1 MAFAGTAKPIKFSVC
16 LSSTLNS
23 NLMIQV
29 KDLSYTYPG
38 SDFPVLRNISFDIQE
53 GEIFGFLGPS
63 GAGKSTTQKVLNG
76 LLKGYQGSASVNGTD
91 LEKMDRSFYEKIG
104 VAFEFPNLYLKLTAL
119 ENLKL
124 FASFFNS
131 ATRDP
136 RELLEMVN
144 LSADQ
149 DTRVSAFSKGMKMRL
164 NFIRA
169 LLNQPEILFLDE
181 PTAGLDPGNARI
193 MKDIILDLKLQGVT
207 IFLTTHHM
215 DDAGELCNRL
225 AFMVNGNLPVI
236 DSTAALKLKH
246 GKKSIK
252 VEYIHNEEP
261 LTQEYSLNE
270 LSENQQFMEIIR
282 TQKILTIHTQEA
294 SLEDIFIEVT
304 GHQLKQ

>member
-1 MAFAGTAKPIKFSVC
+1 
-16 LSSTLNS
+16 
-23 NLMIQV
+23 MIQV

-38 SDFPVLRNISFDIQE
+38 SDFPVLKNISFDIQQ

-76 LLKGYQGSASVNGTD
+76 LLKGYKGSVIVNGTD
-91 LEKMDRSFYEKIG
+91 LEKMNRSFYEKIG

-119 ENLKL
+119 ENLQL

-131 ATRDP
+131 VTRDP
-136 RELLEMVN
+136 HELLALVN
-144 LSADQ
+144 LSADR

-164 NFIRA
+164 NFIRS
-169 LLNQPEILFLDE
+169 LLNHPEILFLDE

-193 MKDIILDLKLQGVT
+193 MKDIILDLQQQGVT

-225 AFMVNGNLPVI
+225 AFMVKGRLPVI

-246 GKKSIK
+246 GKKSVK
-252 VEYIHNEEP
+252 VEYLQKGKALI
-261 LTQEYSLNE
+261 QEFSLNE
-270 LSENQQFMEIIR
+270 LSDNQQFMEIIR
-282 TQKILTIHTQEA
+282 ARKILTIHTQEA

-304 GHQLKQ
+304 GQKLKQ

>member
-1 MAFAGTAKPIKFSVC
+1 
-16 LSSTLNS
+16 
-23 NLMIQV
+23 MIQV

-38 SDFPVLRNISFDIQE
+38 SDHPVLKNISFDIQQ

-76 LLKGYQGSASVNGTD
+76 LLKGYQGSVIVNGTD
-91 LEKMDRSFYEKIG
+91 LKKMDRSFYEKIG
-104 VAFEFPNLYLKLTAL
+104 VAFEFPNLYMKLTAL

-136 RELLEMVN
+136 LELLEMVN

-149 DTRVSAFSKGMKMRL
+149 NTRVSSFSKGMKMRL

-169 LLNQPEILFLDE
+169 LLNHPEILFLDE

-193 MKDIILDLKLQGVT
+193 MKDIILDLKQQGVT

-215 DDAGELCNRL
+215 DDAGELCKRL
-225 AFMVNGNLPVI
+225 AFMVNGSLPVI
-236 DSTAALKLKH
+236 DSTTALKLKH
-246 GKKSIK
+246 GKKSVK
-252 VEYIHNEEP
+252 VEYLQNEEP
-261 LTQEYSLNE
+261 LAKEFSLNE

-282 TQKILTIHTQEA
+282 TLKILTIHTQEA
-294 SLEDIFIEVT
+294 SLENIFIEVT